1 MGWSGCTE
9 WRKWGWLEEDVMD
22 IDIRIGRFRLSWSS
36 RSMLMPESAREMEQE
51 LWNLRARHRHISLQE
66 MDMQD
71 VLRRELRGE
80 PEDEPSPHAAT
91 CAANL
96 IRRLKE
102 ELAEERSGARELLS
116 ALMKR
121 GATLAQVADAAGMEQ
136 AEDVD
141 DNQVVSAVRSLR
153 ARTAPLVRSAA

>member
-1 MGWSGCTE
+1 
-9 WRKWGWLEEDVMD
+9 MD

-36 RSMLMPESAREMEQE
+36 RSTFMPESAREMEQE
-51 LWNLRARHRHISLQE
+51 LWSLRARNRHIELQGL
-66 MDMQD
+66 DMQD

-80 PEDEPSPHAAT
+80 PEDEPSPHAAK

-102 ELAEERSGARELLS
+102 ELAEERSAARDLFTE
-116 ALMKR
+116 LMKR
-121 GATLAQVADAAGMEQ
+121 GATLAQVADAAGVEQ
-136 AEDVD
+136 AEYID

>member
-1 MGWSGCTE
+1 
-9 WRKWGWLEEDVMD
+9 MD

-36 RSMLMPESAREMEQE
+36 RSSLMPESAREMERE
-51 LWNLRARHRHISLQE
+51 LWSLRARNRHIELQE

-71 VLRRELRGE
+71 LLRRELRGE
-80 PEDEPSPHAAT
+80 PEDKPSPHAAK
-91 CAANL
+91 CAAAL

-102 ELAEERSGARELLS
+102 ELTEERSTSREMFN

-121 GATLAQVADAAGMEQ
+121 CATLAQVADAAGVEQ
-136 AEDVD
+136 CDELD